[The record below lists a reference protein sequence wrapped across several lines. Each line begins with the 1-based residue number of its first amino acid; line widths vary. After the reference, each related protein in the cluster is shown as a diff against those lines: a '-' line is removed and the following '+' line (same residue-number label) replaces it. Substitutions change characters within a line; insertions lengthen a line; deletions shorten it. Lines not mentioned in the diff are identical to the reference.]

1 MRDLEN
7 NPNSIQLW
15 DEFAT
20 LSESFGLY
28 KGGGGGGSAYDKSIF
43 NSIYNG
49 ESEIKRST
57 LKSQTC
63 ALEPRL
69 GILAA
74 GHPSRVIEMLLKE
87 KNLKSASDGLI
98 SRFVFSVPN
107 AMRKSLRDL
116 ATIPENSFTINYLFL
131 IVYFINKNA
140 GETIEKK
147 TFLRFSESAFDLLN
161 TCFDEYN
168 AIAAKYQ
175 LTNGFIT

>member
-1 MRDLEN
+1 MEEVAV
-7 NPNSIQLW
+7 QLIIN
-15 DEFAT
+15 
-20 LSESFGLY
+20 L
-28 KGGGGGGSAYDKSIF
+28 

-57 LKSQTC
+57 FKSQTC
-63 ALEPRL
+63 AIEP
-69 GILAA
+69 ILAA

-87 KNLKSASDGLI
+87 KNLKSACDDLV
-98 SRFVFSVPN
+98 SRFVFSVPD

-116 ATIPENSFTINYLFL
+116 STIPENSLTIKFLFL
-131 IVYFINKNA
+131 IVYFFDKNA
-140 GETIEKK
+140 DETLDKK
-147 TFLRFSESAFDLLN
+147 TFLRFSESAFELLN